1 MNDQASAATNTT
13 QSVGRAL
20 SILRCFTDEH
30 PQLRVSDIAEQVK
43 LPQST
48 VSRLLKSMESLEFV
62 ARDPDSGAYRP
73 GLQLVSLAGIVLN
86 QMPLRSEGMV
96 ELSAMAAETGLAANL
111 AILRDD
117 ALFYLASVEGP
128 RAPKLFTMMGR
139 QGPLHSTGMGKI
151 LLAHLPDDEREAAL
165 ARIAYPRYTP
175 HTAGSVEELRPMLDE
190 ALGRGYASEREELAF
205 GRACLAS
212 PVRDARGRV
221 VAATSISGPLSELDL
236 DRREPE
242 LAQRVIEMADRIS
255 RRLGWVAMPSV
266 PVRDRRRAAPVPGG
280 DGQA

>member
-1 MNDQASAATNTT
+1 MTDQASIATNTT

-20 SILRCFTDEH
+20 AILRCFTDEQ
-30 PQLRVSDIAEQVK
+30 PQLRVSDIAEQVR

-48 VSRLLKSMESLEFV
+48 VSRLLRSMEALEFV
-62 ARDPDSGAYRP
+62 ERDPATGVYRP
-73 GLQLVSLAGIVLN
+73 GLQLVTLAGIVLN

-151 LLAHLPDDEREAAL
+151 LLAHLPDDERDAVL
-165 ARIAYPRYTP
+165 ARLAYPRYTP
-175 HTAGSVEELRPMLDE
+175 HTAASAEALRPMLAE
-190 ALGRGYASEREELAF
+190 ALERGYATEREELAF
-205 GRACLAS
+205 GRACVAS
-212 PVRDARGRV
+212 PIRDARGRV

-236 DRREPE
+236 ANREAE
-242 LAQRVIEMADRIS
+242 LASWVIEMADRIS
-255 RRLGWVAMPSV
+255 RRLGWVAMPV
-266 PVRDRRRAAPVPGG
+266 GPARQPAAVPGEG
-280 DGQA
+280 GEA